1 MKMQTFIS
9 SQKSLTA
16 LVVLI
21 MIAIFN
27 QWHNTTAWVYLALH
41 GTYGL
46 LWVMKSRIYPDK
58 KFEKPTNLGFAFV
71 ILGSLSLYWI
81 APYILTSQGV
91 QVPAWYL
98 SLCSSMFGFGVF
110 FHFVTDMQKYISLQL
125 RPDQLITEGMLSRV
139 RNMNYFG
146 ELLIYLALALLA
158 AHWLPLIV
166 LLTWIIFY
174 WLPNMRKKDRSL
186 SRYVGFSEYKQRT
199 KLFIPYIY

>member
-110 FHFVTDMQKYISLQL
+110 FHFVTDMQKYMSLQL